1 MSELKR
7 TALFDQHVKLGAK
20 NIGFCGWEMPVQYE
34 GILKEHE
41 ACRNGVAIFD
51 TSHMGEFFFE
61 GDLLFSGINEATTV
75 DVLKL
80 PIGKCKY
87 GFLLNENGGVID
99 DLIIYKADENRLM
112 FVVNASRI
120 DIDFKTIDSRLES
133 GILVDS
139 SNETSKLDVQGPKAK
154 EILQEFIPFD
164 LDELG
169 FFSFKESEIMGSF
182 ALVSRTGYT
191 GELGYELY
199 VDNKIAPKLWDA
211 LVEKGAVPAGL
222 GARDVLRLEMGYSLY
237 GQELDE
243 QTTPIE
249 AGVGFFVKYD
259 KDFVGKDALLKQ
271 KEDGAPRKSI
281 PFTTNSKRAPRHG
294 MDIEQNGQKI
304 GVVTSGTFSP
314 CVQSGIG
321 IASVDAKLYNKDVP
335 LELNTGRKN
344 IEISATKLPFYNKD
358 KK

>member
-7 TALFDQHVKLGAK
+7 TALFKQHEKLGAK

-41 ACRNGVAIFD
+41 ACRNSAAIFD

-61 GDLLFSGINEATTV
+61 GNLLFSGINDTTTV

-87 GFLLNENGGVID
+87 GFLLNKDGGVID
-99 DLIIYKADENRLM
+99 DLIVYKAGEERLM

-120 DIDFKTIDSRLES
+120 DIDFKTINDQLHNGVFTNASEQ
-133 GILVDS
+133 
-139 SNETSKLDVQGPKAK
+139 TSKLDIQGPDAK
-154 EILQEFIPFD
+154 KIVQEFVPFD
-164 LDELG
+164 LDALG
-169 FFSFKESEIMGSF
+169 FFSFAETQIMDGF

-199 VDNKIAPKLWDA
+199 VDNSVAPKLWEK
-211 LVEKGAVPAGL
+211 LVNRGAVPAGL

-243 QTTPIE
+243 NTTPIE

-259 KDFVGKDALLKQ
+259 KYFVGKDALLKQ
-271 KEDGAPRKSI
+271 KEEGAPRKSI
-281 PFTTNSKRAPRHG
+281 SFKTNSKRAPRNG
-294 MDIEQNGQKI
+294 MEIWQNDQKI
-304 GVVTSGTFSP
+304 GLVTSGTFSP
-314 CVQSGIG
+314 SVNSGIG
-321 IASVDAKLYNKDVP
+321 IGSVETKLYNKDKA
-335 LELNTGRKN
+335 LELKNTRGS
-344 IEISATKLPFYNKD
+344 IPIYLEKLPFY
-358 KK
+358 KKEK

>member
-1 MSELKR
+1 MSKLKR
-7 TALFDQHVKLGAK
+7 TALFDRHEKLGAK

-41 ACRNGVAIFD
+41 ACRNSAAIFD

-61 GDLLFSGINEATTV
+61 GNLLFSGINNAITV
-75 DVLKL
+75 DVLQL

-87 GFLLNENGGVID
+87 GFLLNKNGGIID
-99 DLIIYKADENRLM
+99 DLIVYKAAEDRLM

-120 DIDFKTIDSRLES
+120 DVDFKTINDQLENGVFTNAS
-133 GILVDS
+133 
-139 SNETSKLDVQGPKAK
+139 EQTSKLDIQGPKAK
-154 EILQEFIPFD
+154 EILQELISFD

-169 FFSFKESEIMGSF
+169 FFSFCETDIMSSF

-199 VDNKIAPKLWDA
+199 VDNKTAPALWDK
-211 LVEKGAVPAGL
+211 LVKRGAIPAGL

-243 QTTPIE
+243 NTTPIE
-249 AGVGFFVKYD
+249 AGVGFFIKYD
-259 KDFVGKDALLKQ
+259 KHFTGKDALLKQ
-271 KEDGAPRKSI
+271 KKEGAPKKSVA
-281 PFTTNSKRAPRHG
+281 FKTNSKRAPRHG
-294 MDIEQNGQKI
+294 MEIHQNGQKI

-314 CVQSGIG
+314 SVQSGIG
-321 IASVDAKLYNKDVP
+321 IASVNAKLYDKEAP

-344 IEISATKLPFYNKD
+344 IPITIEKLPFYNK
-358 KK
+358 K

>member
-7 TALFDQHVKLGAK
+7 TALFEQHEKLGAK

-41 ACRNGVAIFD
+41 ACRNSAAIFD

-61 GDLLFSGINEATTV
+61 GELNSSGVNDATTI

-87 GFLLNENGGVID
+87 GFLLNKDGGVID
-99 DLIIYKADENRLM
+99 DLIIYKMSDEKLM

-120 DIDFKTIDSRLES
+120 DIDFKAINGHIHSGSFTDDSAK
-133 GILVDS
+133 
-139 SNETSKLDVQGPKAK
+139 TSKLDVQGPDAK
-154 EILQEFIPFD
+154 KIVQEFVPFD

-169 FFSFKESEIMGSF
+169 FFGFVESEIMGYP

-199 VDNKIAPKLWDA
+199 VDNAVAPKLWEK
-211 LVEKGAVPAGL
+211 LVEGGAVPAGL

-243 QTTPIE
+243 NTTPVE

-259 KDFVGKDALLKQ
+259 KDFTGKEALLKQ
-271 KEDGAPRKSI
+271 KEEGAAKKSI
-281 PFTTNSKRAPRHG
+281 AFKTNSKRAPRHG
-294 MDIEQNGQKI
+294 MEIEQNGKKI

-314 CVQSGIG
+314 SVSSGIG
-321 IASVDAKLYNKDVP
+321 IASLQTKLFDKEAP

-344 IEISATKLPFYNKD
+344 IEISIEKLPFY

>member
-7 TALFDQHVKLGAK
+7 TALFEQHEKLGAK

-41 ACRNGVAIFD
+41 ACRNNAAIFD

-61 GDLLFSGINEATTV
+61 GDLLSSGVNETTTV
-75 DVLKL
+75 DVIAL
-80 PIGKCKY
+80 PVGKCKY

-99 DLIIYKADENRLM
+99 DLIIYKISDEKLM

-120 DIDFKTIDSRLES
+120 DIDFKSINEKLHGGVFKDES
-133 GILVDS
+133 DL
-139 SNETSKLDVQGPKAK
+139 TSKLDVQGPNAK
-154 EILQEFIPFD
+154 KIVQEFVPFD
-164 LDELG
+164 LDDLG
-169 FFSFKESEIMGSF
+169 FFSFKESEIMGGF
-182 ALVSRTGYT
+182 ALVSPTGYT

-199 VDNKIAPKLWDA
+199 VDNKIAPKLWEK
-211 LVEKGAVPAGL
+211 LVENGAVPAGL

-259 KDFVGKDALLKQ
+259 KDFTGKDALLKQ
-271 KEDGAPRKSI
+271 KEAGVPRKSI

-294 MDIEQNGQKI
+294 MEIWQNNQKI

-314 CVQSGIG
+314 CIQSGIG
-321 IASVDAKLYNKDVP
+321 IASVDAKLYNKEEP

-344 IEISATKLPFYNKD
+344 IAISVTKLPFY